1 MFGWIVGR
9 EARNARQLDD
19 LHRLVLEQTGR
30 LDTFAHQQQI
40 LTALAT
46 RLALVE
52 RSTPALVAIAPTG
65 ASPPACECPAAAAV
79 REPTPGALVVAPAEA
94 AAALVHTRQLF
105 EGALTRGDGPNRTG
119 QTSAPSGGRFHQL
132 KQRHWSNRSSPPSTW
147 GRSTFDLCTGTCS
160 EGLPHGGRD
169 AGALFPGPITAARG
183 TDGHGWIPAVRPSAA
198 ATSGPVVEARTH
210 PLPATNQQ
218 QKICEQ
224 CLLAAIHG
232 MHHRTWSQ
240 WFPSLRIR
248 LLLPGTTPSPF
259 PS

>member
-1 MFGWIVGR
+1 LARLWTLAVGVGLLLMFGWIVGR

-52 RSTPALVAIAPTG
+52 RSTPALVAVAPTG

-105 EGALTRGDGPNRTG
+105 EGALTRGRWTEQDRTD
-119 QTSAPSGGRFHQL
+119 F
-132 KQRHWSNRSSPPSTW
+132 RSERWKVPPA
-147 GRSTFDLCTGTCS
+147 
-160 EGLPHGGRD
+160 E
-169 AGALFPGPITAARG
+169 AEAL
-183 TDGHGWIPAVRPSAA
+183 
-198 ATSGPVVEARTH
+198 VESF
-210 PLPATNQQ
+210 
-218 QKICEQ
+218 
-224 CLLAAIHG
+224 LAAVNLGKVDVRSLHG
-232 MHHRTWSQ
+232 DL
-240 WFPSLRIR
+240 F
-248 LLLPGTTPSPF
+248 
-259 PS
+259 